1 MMKLS
6 YIENNID
13 IRDVCRMCNRN
24 NQFIIFSGLNRN
36 KKKKLPREKFAGGV
50 RE

>member
-24 NQFIIFSGLNRN
+24 NPFIIFSGLNRN
-36 KKKKLPREKFAGGV
+36 KKKKNQRKIAGGV